1 MIKGN
6 RTKCGSQA
14 WGKVQFFWAVTVP
27 MLINRKDEVT
37 LILLGHLW
45 PIF

>member
-6 RTKCGSQA
+6 RTKGGSKA

-27 MLINRKDEVT
+27 MLIDRKDVVT
-37 LILLGHLW
+37 FILGHLW